1 MSAKTDYTALDAVIL
16 ACLADGPRPFMILA
30 EKVRPESEAAATPD
44 CSGRVHG
51 WRVVD
56 RRLQALRKAGKI
68 VPHRT
73 QGWRLAAQA
82 LDGKAMP

>member
-1 MSAKTDYTALDAVIL
+1 MSAKTDYTELDAAIL
-16 ACLADGPRPFMILA
+16 ACLAAGPKPFMILA
-30 EKVRPESEAAATPD
+30 EKVRVESEAVAAPD
-44 CSGRVHG
+44 RFGKVHG

-73 QGWRLAAQA
+73 QGWRLATPAP
-82 LDGKAMP
+82 DGEVMP